1 MDEISESEM
10 YIDLNGKTLVVTKNM
25 TDGQPLSSGTFI
37 IG

>member
-10 YIDLNGKTLVVTKNM
+10 YIDVNGKTLVVTKNVA
-25 TDGQPLSSGTFI
+25 DGQPVSGGTFI

>member
-10 YIDLNGKTLVVTKNM
+10 YIDVNGKTLVVTKNM
-25 TDGQPLSSGTFI
+25 VDGRPLSSGTVI